1 MNWSLLS
8 YYFANNLGW
17 LNDVYKVLPNILYA
31 ILAIVGGAG
40 TVYSVVLGVNLAKSE
55 NDEKRRYALYRLRNT
70 LIGVALL
77 LIIVIVINVALPEI
91 LRKAFPKDV
100 FKNRTAYEDSLPGK
114 SNNNQSMITPFLN
127 CFKSFISHF

>member
-77 LIIVIVINVALPEI
+77 LIIVIECFSQKFGEKHSQKMYLIIDPHMKIVCLVRVIIIRA
-91 LRKAFPKDV
+91 
-100 FKNRTAYEDSLPGK
+100 
-114 SNNNQSMITPFLN
+114 
-127 CFKSFISHF
+127 